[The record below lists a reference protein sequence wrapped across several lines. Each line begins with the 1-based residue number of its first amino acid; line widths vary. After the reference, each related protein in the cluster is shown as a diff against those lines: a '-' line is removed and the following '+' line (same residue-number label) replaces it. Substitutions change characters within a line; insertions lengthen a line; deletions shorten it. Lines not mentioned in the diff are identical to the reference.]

1 MKMKNQDLLIRE
13 AVLAKVNSYSPYSNF
28 RVGAAALLKNG
39 TVIKGTNIENASY
52 GLSNCAE
59 RSCLFTVYSQ
69 GYTKKDIVG
78 FAISSDTV
86 DFIYPCG
93 ACRQVMAELL
103 NETVSVFL
111 INKKEEIRE
120 VKVKKLLPYA
130 FKGDDLNG

>member
-1 MKMKNQDLLIRE
+1 MKMKNQNILIRE

-28 RVGAAALLKNG
+28 RVGAAALLKDG

-59 RSCLFTVYSQ
+59 RSCLFSVYSQ
-69 GYTKKDIVG
+69 GYNKNDIVG
-78 FAISSDTV
+78 FAISSDTD

-93 ACRQVMAELL
+93 ACRQVMIELL

-111 INKKEEIRE
+111 INKKEEVKE
-120 VKVKKLLPYA
+120 VKVKRLMPFA
-130 FKGDDLNG
+130 FVGDDLNG

>member
-1 MKMKNQDLLIRE
+1 MKNQNILIRE

-28 RVGAAALLKNG
+28 RVGAAALLKDG

-59 RSCLFTVYSQ
+59 RSCLFSVYSQ
-69 GYTKKDIVG
+69 GYNKNDIVG
-78 FAISSDTV
+78 FAISSDTD

-93 ACRQVMAELL
+93 ACRQVMIELL

-111 INKKEEIRE
+111 INKKEEIKE
-120 VKVKKLLPYA
+120 VKVKRLMPYA
-130 FKGDDLNG
+130 FVGDDLNG

>member
-1 MKMKNQDLLIRE
+1 MLFVTLFLVEVMSAI
-13 AVLAKVNSYSPYSNF
+13 
-28 RVGAAALLKNG
+28 
-39 TVIKGTNIENASY
+39 I
-52 GLSNCAE
+52 
-59 RSCLFTVYSQ
+59 CLVTFF
-69 GYTKKDIVG
+69 KKDITKTSKIINIVG

-111 INKKEEIRE
+111 INKKEEIHE